1 MIYRPS
7 TKWKCKVPRSKWLR
21 TSSQQHINPSM
32 RSLWDLQAQEARP
45 TVILIFHL
53 EMLTGEGHCHMASE
67 SSNGWMSIETFI
79 QTAGPRKLPVHIKR
93 DKLSHFLLIWVK
105 KKLTAWDCVWEGNK
119 YIWILFWRGGGTVWT
134 RGLAL
139 ARQSQYHLGHA
150 PTHFYVL
157 FFFFPE
163 IGSQILLFVLP
174 HRAGM
179 TGVCHHAQPLVEMA
193 SPAQARLG
201 EELVRH
207 HLNK

>member
-1 MIYRPS
+1 
-7 TKWKCKVPRSKWLR
+7 
-21 TSSQQHINPSM
+21 M
-32 RSLWDLQAQEARP
+32 RL
-45 TVILIFHL
+45 
-53 EMLTGEGHCHMASE
+53 
-67 SSNGWMSIETFI
+67 
-79 QTAGPRKLPVHIKR
+79 AGPGSPPHCYFNLSLGDAHRWGTLPHGQWELKWVNVHR
-93 DKLSHFLLIWVK
+93 DIHSNSWTKKAPCAHQERQAKSFPPDLGE